1 MNMKAVVMAGGEGS
15 RLRPLTIQRPKPMVP
30 IVNKPVMEHVLD
42 LLKKHG
48 ITEVVVTVQYLASVI
63 QNHFGDGSA
72 FGLQITYSVEET
84 PLGTAGSVKAA
95 EAQLQEPFLVISAD
109 AMTDINLEAII
120 GFHLRKQAAAT
131 LTLYRVPNPLEY
143 GVIIIDDESRIRQF
157 LEKPSWGEVFS
168 DTVNTGIYVLDPK
181 VFDYIPEG
189 KQVDFSQDVFPAM
202 LRKGDALFGYV
213 ADGYWC
219 DVGNIGEYMRA
230 NADVLNGKV
239 NVESIGKHLG
249 GGIYTEGDVEIA
261 PDAQLY
267 GPVFLGQGC
276 KIKGGVVVHG
286 PSVIREYALVD
297 SHAHVDRSVIW
308 RNSYLGE
315 RSEVRGAIICRQCSI
330 KSRVLIFEGAV
341 IGDNTVV
348 HEGAI
353 VQPQV
358 KIWPNKEVETGATVS
373 SSIIWGHQGRRAL
386 FGRWGITGLANIDI
400 TPEFGARLGA
410 AYGAT
415 LPKGGSVT
423 MNRDPH
429 RTPRMIK
436 RAMIAGLPSA
446 GMNVVDIRSMPI
458 PVARYIT
465 RVTDAVGGV
474 HVRLSP
480 YDNRVVDIK
489 FFDSRGLDIDKT
501 GERKIENTFFREDY
515 RRAYLD
521 EVGMI
526 SERPQLSER
535 YSQDFLA
542 ALDVAAVREDADRLN
557 IVLDYAHSTGS
568 VILPPLLNEL
578 GLDVVALNGS
588 IDETKLSRTTEEFDA
603 AMHQLAVI
611 AGGLHSTLG
620 VRLDVGGEKVFLVT
634 GRGEVVPGWRALG
647 ALAELILRRN
657 PGGALAVPVT
667 APNLFDKLAEK
678 HGGSVLRTRN
688 TWQALMSAAANRDD
702 LLLAGDGEGG
712 VIFPRFQPVMDG
724 LFTVAKVMELL
735 ASYDV
740 KFEDVVAEVP
750 QYHMS
755 RTRVPCPWEIK
766 GQVMRLLN
774 QQYRSA
780 GVHQIDGVRIAMG
793 EEWVLVLPD
802 PDRPL
807 FHIITEARS
816 PEGSRALMDKYASL
830 VDSLQR

>member
-1 MNMKAVVMAGGEGS
+1 MKAVVMAGGEGS

-48 ITEVVVTVQYLASVI
+48 VTDVVVTLQYLASAI

-72 FGLQITYSVEET
+72 FGLNITYSVEET
-84 PLGTAGSVKAA
+84 PLGTAGSVKKA
-95 EAQLQEPFLVISAD
+95 ESQLQKPFLVISAD
-109 AMTDINLEAII
+109 AMTDFDLGAII
-120 GFHLRKQAAAT
+120 DFHQRKQSAAT

-143 GVIIIDDESRIRQF
+143 GVIIIDDEGRIRQF

-181 VFDYIPEG
+181 VFDYIEPG
-189 KQVDFSQDVFPAM
+189 KPVDFSQDVFPAM
-202 LRKGDALFGYV
+202 LQAGDALFGYV
-213 ADGYWC
+213 AGGYWC
-219 DVGNIGEYMRA
+219 DVGSIAEYMRA
-230 NADVLNGKV
+230 NADLLEGKLQV
-239 NVESIGKHLG
+239 PEIGKHIG
-249 GGIYTEGDVEIA
+249 GGIWTDGEVEIA

-267 GPVFLGQGC
+267 GPIYLGQGC
-276 KIKGGVVVHG
+276 KIKGGVIVHG
-286 PSVIREYALVD
+286 PSVIREYAVVD
-297 SHAHVDRSVIW
+297 SHAHVDRSIVW

-315 RSEVRGAIICRQCSI
+315 RSEIRGAIICRQCSI

-341 IGDNTVV
+341 IGDNTIVN
-348 HEGAI
+348 EGAI
-353 VQPQV
+353 IQPQV
-358 KIWPNKEVETGATVS
+358 KIWPNKEVESGATVS

-415 LPKGGSVT
+415 LRKGGSVT

-480 YDNRVVDIK
+480 FDNRVVDIK
-489 FFDSRGLDIDKT
+489 FFDSRGLDIDKNA
-501 GERKIENTFFREDY
+501 ERKIENTFFREDY

-521 EVGMI
+521 EVGTI
-526 SERPQLSER
+526 SEAPQLSER
-535 YSQDFLA
+535 YCHDFLG
-542 ALDVAAVREDADRLN
+542 ALDVEKVRQYGGRFA
-557 IVLDYAHSTGS
+557 IVVDYAHSTGS
-568 VILPPLLNEL
+568 DILPKLLNEL
-578 GLDVVALNGS
+578 GPNVVALNAS
-588 IDETKLSRTTEEFDA
+588 IDESKLARTTEEFEA
-603 AMHQLAVI
+603 GMRQLAI
-611 AGGLHSTLG
+611 ICEGLHSTLG

-647 ALAELILRRN
+647 ALAELMLRSH
-657 PGGALAVPVT
+657 PGGVVAVPVT
-667 APNLFDKLAEK
+667 APNIFEQIAKK
-678 HGGSVLRTRN
+678 HGGSVVRTRAN
-688 TWQALMSAAANRDD
+688 WQSLMSTAANRGD
-702 LLLAGDGEGG
+702 LVLAGDGEGG
-712 VIFPRFQPVMDG
+712 ITFPRFQPVMDG
-724 LFTVAKVMELL
+724 LFTVAKVLELL
-735 ASYDV
+735 AAYDARL
-740 KFEDVVAEVP
+740 EDVVAEVP
-750 QYHMS
+750 PFYMV
-755 RTRVPCPWEIK
+755 RTRVPCPWEVK
-766 GQVMRLLN
+766 GQVMRMLN

-780 GVHQIDGVRIAMG
+780 GVHQIDGVRIEMG

-802 PDRPL
+802 VDRPL
-807 FHIITEARS
+807 FHIIAESRS
-816 PEGSRALMDKYASL
+816 QEGARALMDKYASL
-830 VDSLQR
+830 VNSLQR